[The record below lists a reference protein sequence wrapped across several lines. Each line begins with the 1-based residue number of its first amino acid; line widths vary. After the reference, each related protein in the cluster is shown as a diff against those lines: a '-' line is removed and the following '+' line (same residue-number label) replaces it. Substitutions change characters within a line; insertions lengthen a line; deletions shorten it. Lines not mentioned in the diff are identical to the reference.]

1 MPWRASLAPLTA
13 ERLTSVCPLGSG
25 TNTDAR
31 QASYIN
37 TKLKSNCDNRNVSR
51 YANSIWHH

>member
-1 MPWRASLAPLTA
+1 MPWRASQAPLTA
-13 ERLTSVCPLGSG
+13 ERLTSVCPRGSG

-37 TKLKSNCDNRNVSR
+37 TVLKSNSDNRNVS
-51 YANSIWHH
+51 HHSNYGWQR